1 MNKPNQNTVVNTI
14 CIIVMTGVVAT
25 LSTGIALDLAPIW
38 IKAIFISLFT
48 LIWSVGTGA
57 IILGW
62 NAGVEENG
70 E

>member
-1 MNKPNQNTVVNTI
+1 MNKPNENTIVNTT
-14 CIIVMTGVVAT
+14 CIIVMTGIVAS
-25 LSTGIALDLAPIW
+25 LSTGIALEPASIW
-38 IKAIFISLFT
+38 IKAIIISLFT